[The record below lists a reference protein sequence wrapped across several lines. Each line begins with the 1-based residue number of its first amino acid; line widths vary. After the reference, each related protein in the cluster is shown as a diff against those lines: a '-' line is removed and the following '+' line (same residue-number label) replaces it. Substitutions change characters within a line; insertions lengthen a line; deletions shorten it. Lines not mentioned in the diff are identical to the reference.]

1 MTDESTP
8 APAPANSVAP
18 PNDTLF
24 FACFTE
30 PSDTDSSERIQKNFD
45 AHKVWLK
52 QHEQDIFIAGP
63 LLTDSLE
70 YSGTGLIVLRA
81 ESLANAVKIAEDDP
95 MHRSGAR
102 TFRVVPW
109 RLNEGTITAKL
120 TISDRSF
127 GLH

>member
-1 MTDESTP
+1 MTTD
-8 APAPANSVAP
+8 N
-18 PNDTLF
+18 LF

-30 PSDTDSSERIQKNFD
+30 PSGPDSAERIKQSFD
-45 AHKVWLK
+45 AHKAWLAE
-52 QHEQDIFIAGP
+52 HESDILVAGP
-63 LLTDSLE
+63 LLTELLE

-81 ESLANAVKIAEDDP
+81 ESLADAVKIAQDDP

-109 RLNEGTITAKL
+109 RLNEGTITARL

-127 GLH
+127 GLS

>member
-1 MTDESTP
+1 MADSSNS
-8 APAPANSVAP
+8 APAP

-30 PSDTDSSERIQKNFD
+30 PADADSAERIQRNFD
-45 AHKVWLK
+45 AHKAWLK
-52 QHEQDIFIAGP
+52 QHEEDILLAGP
-63 LLTDSLE
+63 LLTDSLDH
-70 YSGTGLIVLRA
+70 SGNGLIVLRA
-81 ESLANAVKIAEDDP
+81 GSLADAVEIAEADP
-95 MHRSGAR
+95 MHSSGAR

-120 TISDRSF
+120 TISSRSF